1 MILITKDI
9 EKIDSKEAYQLN
21 VDGSTIHKLEDLYLF
36 LSEELSFPDYFGN
49 NLDAL
54 FDCLC
59 DLPEEKCP
67 LQLSISNSMDFLK
80 GALEEDRDDLF
91 CLLNDVQETW
101 SQEMDPGFFTVIVE
115 DFKES
120 KEFFD
125 MLFIQ
130 TDRI

>member
-1 MILITKDI
+1 
-9 EKIDSKEAYQLN
+9 
-21 VDGSTIHKLEDLYLF
+21 
-36 LSEELSFPDYFGN
+36 
-49 NLDAL
+49 
-54 FDCLC
+54 
-59 DLPEEKCP
+59 
-67 LQLSISNSMDFLK
+67 
-80 GALEEDRDDLF
+80 LEEDRDDLF